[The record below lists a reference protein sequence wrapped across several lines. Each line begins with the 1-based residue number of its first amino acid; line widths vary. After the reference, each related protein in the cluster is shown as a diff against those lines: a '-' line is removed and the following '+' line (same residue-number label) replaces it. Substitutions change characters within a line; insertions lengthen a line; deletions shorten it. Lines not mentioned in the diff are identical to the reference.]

1 MNEITALQPLIAIT
15 PITSTATAILLLAL
29 AGQLLR
35 GRLRRA
41 AGSLTA
47 IALLTVVGLAAA
59 LPLAN
64 TPPIGMPP
72 P

>member
-1 MNEITALQPLIAIT
+1 MNVTGHLQPLITIT
-15 PITSTATAILLLAL
+15 AITSTTTVILLLVL

-41 AGSLTA
+41 AGSLAA

-59 LPLAN
+59 LPLGN
-64 TPPIGMPP
+64 TPLIGVPSP
-72 P
+72 

>member
-1 MNEITALQPLIAIT
+1 MNVTTDLQPLIAIT
-15 PITSTATAILLLAL
+15 AITSTATVILLLML
-29 AGQLLR
+29 AGQLLS

-64 TPPIGMPP
+64 TPLVGMPP